1 MISPEMLRRYPFFC
15 CLEESQNQALAM
27 LADEIE
33 LKSGT
38 TLFEEGQTAEAL
50 YFLLEGGIDLYYKAE
65 DKYRPQNSKEFLVG
79 SINPGEVFGI
89 SALIEP
95 YIYSATARV
104 SQDGRAIKIE
114 AAGLRA
120 LCNQDCKMGYT
131 LMLQIAK
138 AAMER
143 LAYTRV
149 QLAAAWA

>member
-1 MISPEMLRRYPFFC
+1 MISPELLRRYPFFC
-15 CLEESQNQALAM
+15 CLEESQIQELAM
-27 LADEIE
+27 LAEEVE
-33 LKSGT
+33 LKSGMAV
-38 TLFEEGQTAEAL
+38 FEEGQNADAL
-50 YFLLEGGIDLYYKAE
+50 YFLLEGSVDLYYKSE
-65 DKYRPQNSKEFLVG
+65 EKYRPQNKKEFLVG
-79 SINPGEVFGI
+79 TINPGEVFAI

-104 SQDGRAIKIE
+104 SRDGKAIKIE
-114 AAGLRA
+114 ANGLRA

-131 LMLQIAK
+131 LMQQIAK